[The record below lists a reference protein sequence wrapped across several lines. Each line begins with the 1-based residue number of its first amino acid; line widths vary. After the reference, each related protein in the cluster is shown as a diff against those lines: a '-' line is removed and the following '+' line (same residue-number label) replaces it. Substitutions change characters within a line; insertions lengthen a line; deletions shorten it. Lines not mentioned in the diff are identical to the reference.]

1 MATPPAA
8 EVEVARLLDTSAVSN
23 SLKPRLAAVVAP
35 YLRLPGSYAISF
47 QTEGELGVW
56 AASPTIDR
64 SYANQIRAFVS
75 AAPILYADEAVVAH
89 YIEIVRRRRNA
100 GRPEN
105 VKDAWIAATALA
117 YDLPLITFDRRGFN
131 DIPDL
136 DLTLLR
142 MT

>member
-1 MATPPAA
+1 MATPPS
-8 EVEVARLLDTSAVSN
+8 VVITRLFDTSAVSN
-23 SLKPRLAAVVAP
+23 AMRESFQETVNP
-35 YLRLPGSYAISF
+35 YMEPAGSVAISF
-47 QTEGELGVW
+47 QTLAELMIW
-56 AASPTIDR
+56 TTSPTLPVPYR
-64 SYANQIRAFVS
+64 RQITDF
-75 AAPILYADEAVVAH
+75 ILTAVVLHSNDEVARH
-89 YIEIVRRRRNA
+89 FAEIVRRRRNA

-117 YDLPLITFDRRGFN
+117 YNLPLITFDRRGFN

>member
-1 MATPPAA
+1 MARPLGLVIT
-8 EVEVARLLDTSAVSN
+8 RLFDTSAASN
-23 SLKPRLAAVVAP
+23 AMRESLQETVDP
-35 YLRLPGSYAISF
+35 YLEPAGSVAISF
-47 QTEGELGVW
+47 QTLAELLIW
-56 AASPTIDR
+56 TTSPTLPAHYRRQVVDFIA
-64 SYANQIRAFVS
+64 S
-75 AAPILYADEAVVAH
+75 AVVLHSNDEVTRHFA
-89 YIEIVRRRRNA
+89 EIVRRRRNA

>member
-1 MATPPAA
+1 MAASPQVVI
-8 EVEVARLLDTSAVSN
+8 ERLLDTNAVSN
-23 SLKPRLAAVVAP
+23 SLKPRISAVVAP
-35 YLRLPGSYAISF
+35 YLRTPGTSAISF

-56 AASPTIDR
+56 SASPTIPP
-64 SYANQIRAFVS
+64 AHAEQIRAFVRD
-75 AAPILYADEAVVAH
+75 APILYANETVVAH
-89 YIEIVRRRRNA
+89 YIAIVRRRRNA

-117 YDLPLITFDRRGFN
+117 YGLPLITFDRHGFN

-142 MT
+142 AA